1 MFSNH
6 VKIEPPLRAIVGAD
20 ETRIDGF
27 IGPGHVATVVG
38 SDAFKFLPTEYNKPV
53 VVTGF
58 EPLDIL
64 QSVAMLI
71 DQYLSGAVERGE
83 ARVENQYSRVVRPEG
98 NLAALRL
105 LDRVFSTR
113 DTFEWR
119 GLGWMPYSGWGFPRN
134 SPPGMPS
141 ACTRYR
147 ECEFPI
153 PQPVNADRCSLDGLS
168 LGNAKYSALPVP
180 RRNPSVPVWFP
191 PKVHAL
197 RSITSDALTGK
208 PPTPSSSKIKLPCL
222 WVWCLNFHSGKF
234 KFRRVYGV

>member
-83 ARVENQYSRVVRPEG
+83 SRVENQYSRVVRPEG
-98 NLAALRL
+98 NLAALKL

-119 GLGWMPYSGWGFPRN
+119 GLGWMPYSGMGISEEFAAWDAERLYNVPGVRVPD
-134 SPPGMPS
+134 PP
-141 ACTRYR
+141 AC
-147 ECEFPI
+147 EC
-153 PQPVNADRCSLDGLS
+153 G
-168 LGNAKYSALPVP
+168 
-180 RRNPSVPVWFP
+180 SV
-191 PKVHAL
+191 
-197 RSITSDALTGK
+197 LTGRIK
-208 PPTPSSSKIKLPCL
+208 PWECKVFGTACSPEKPIGTCMVSPDGACAAFY
-222 WVWCLNFHSGKF
+222 NFGRIDRETAHAI
-234 KFRRVYGV
+234 VIED